1 MKLKAF
7 EEFILEQIANT
18 SVKADF
24 PTEMETLEK
33 YVNPGGERN
42 TNIDDAVETLFKNKS
57 KYPKEL
63 TPKPG
68 EVYRGTIASGEELKK
83 MKPVKKEGRW
93 FYYKKTYT
101 SKRKVQSFT
110 YKEDIASKF
119 AMHNSLSNRLSNRE
133 GIEAVIVVNVDS
145 NFVVNPKWLFDEI
158 GKNAGL
164 KRNEQETFH
173 VGYSIPNA
181 LIKVDALQLY
191 GYDWRDK

>member
-1 MKLKAF
+1 MANIKLKELLF
-7 EEFILEQIANT
+7 EIEDFTAKSKETGKLVHFKSKDAYQAALKAGTHENPKNNKGGSSKAGKSNDMFGGDYAKDRGGRTSTTNT
-18 SVKADF
+18 SVKDEF

-33 YVNPGGERN
+33 YVRPGGERN

-63 TPKPG
+63 TAKPG

-93 FYYKKTYT
+93 FYYKKPYT

-119 AMHNSLSNRLSNRE
+119 AMHNALANSR
-133 GIEAVIVVNVDS
+133 
-145 NFVVNPKWLFDEI
+145 W
-158 GKNAGL
+158 
-164 KRNEQETFH
+164 KRNC
-173 VGYSIPNA
+173 
-181 LIKVDALQLY
+181 
-191 GYDWRDK
+191 